1 MTDPKEV
8 IAMVVTGGR
17 FVLDTYFA
25 AVDAKQ
31 QREGG
36 TPNPLADTG
45 HPSIIDFLTAAGA
58 KIPGVNEAVADM
70 TRTTPLVTPPPPS
83 RLEAADLALI
93 EKRLQEADREIN
105 ARMSA
110 LQERVKAIQLL
121 LRDLCVK
128 LGAPDPAPAPP
139 GPTPPAAPLAAV
151 LEVLTARE
159 SMHHGRL
166 AEGEEAVAEL
176 EQAAAELSA
185 RIDAASGGP
194 S

>member
-8 IAMVVTGGR
+8 IAMVMTGGR

-31 QREGG
+31 QREGA
-36 TPNPLADTG
+36 TPQPLADTG
-45 HPSIIDFLTAAGA
+45 HPSILDFLAAAGA
-58 KIPGVNEAVADM
+58 KFPGVNEAVADM
-70 TRTTPLVTPPPPS
+70 TRTSSPLVTPPPTS
-83 RLEAADLALI
+83 RLEEADLALI

-128 LGAPDPAPAPP
+128 LGAPDPAPAAP
-139 GPTPPAAPLAAV
+139 GPAPPPLAAV